1 MGRSG
6 QYRGMWVPK
15 GRDDDAS
22 QAIVTVSDVIL
33 RTHTLINTNYNYD
46 PPVVFWL

>member
-6 QYRGMWVPK
+6 QYRGMWVCR

-22 QAIVTVSDVIL
+22 QAIVTVSDVTL
-33 RTHTLINTNYNYD
+33 RTDILINTNYDYD